1 MYQSH
6 IKEGEGEVN
15 TVFYILI
22 ILGASG
28 KGSIGTAN
36 YDNLAACMSAKEQIE
51 SRKEFPLY
59 RAICTP
65 SFVKKGKDK

>member
-1 MYQSH
+1 M
-6 IKEGEGEVN
+6 N

-36 YDNLAACMSAKEQIE
+36 YDNLAACMNAKEQIE
-51 SRKEFPLY
+51 SMWEFPRY
-59 RAICTP
+59 KVICTP

>member
-1 MYQSH
+1 M
-6 IKEGEGEVN
+6 N

-36 YDNLAACMSAKEQIE
+36 YDNLAACMNAKEQIE
-51 SRKEFPLY
+51 AMREFPLY
-59 RAICTP
+59 KAICTP

>member
-1 MYQSH
+1 MYQSNLT
-6 IKEGEGEVN
+6 EGEREMN

-51 SRKEFPLY
+51 SRREFPLY

-65 SFVKKGKDK
+65 SFVKKAKDK